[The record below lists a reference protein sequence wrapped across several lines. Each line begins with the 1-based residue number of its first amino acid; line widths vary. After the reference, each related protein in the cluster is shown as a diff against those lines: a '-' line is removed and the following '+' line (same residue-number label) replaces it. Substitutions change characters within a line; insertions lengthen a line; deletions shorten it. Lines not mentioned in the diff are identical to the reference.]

1 MNNFNVSDVMIRNTI
16 QTYEKSQNFN
26 NYKEFIE
33 IIKNDNIF
41 LEQIL
46 LANPKLY
53 GMLKKYNAGKL
64 KKKKKIFLN
73 QYINIIKGAII
84 EQLLLD
90 YLVKLLMVNLPLRV
104 IRKN

>member
-53 GMLKKYNAGKL
+53 
-64 KKKKKIFLN
+64 
-73 QYINIIKGAII
+73 
-84 EQLLLD
+84 
-90 YLVKLLMVNLPLRV
+90 
-104 IRKN
+104 